1 MKREV
6 KLALLKGIKEGVLT
20 KEHLEPPQVYVF
32 IGEVNTKHPN
42 ERSDTFTMRG
52 ELYTEEERLEFIAK
66 VEAKNEAIARLG
78 VFKNPSE
85 VQDTHLTVAFS
96 E

>member
-1 MKREV
+1 MIKIS
-6 KLALLKGIKEGVLT
+6 LNKGIKEGVLT
-20 KEHLEPPQVYVF
+20 KEHLEPPQVYIF
-32 IGEVNTKHPN
+32 IGEINTKHPN

-66 VEAKNEAIARLG
+66 IEAKNEAIAILG

-96 E
+96 N

>member
-1 MKREV
+1 MIKIS
-6 KLALLKGIKEGVLT
+6 LNKGIKEGVLT
-20 KEHLEPPQVYVF
+20 KEHVEPPQVYIF
-32 IGEVNTKHPN
+32 IGEINTKHPN

-52 ELYTEEERLEFIAK
+52 ELYTEEERLEFVAK

-96 E
+96 N

>member
-32 IGEVNTKHPN
+32 IGEINIKHPD
-42 ERSDTFTMRG
+42 ERSDTFTMGG

-66 VEAKNEAIARLG
+66 VEAKNEALARLG
-78 VFKNPSE
+78 VFKRPSE

-96 E
+96 K

>member
-6 KLALLKGIKEGVLT
+6 KLALLKGIKEGILT
-20 KEHLEPPQVYVF
+20 KEHLEPRQTYIF
-32 IGEVNTKHPN
+32 LGEVNSKHPN
-42 ERSDTFTMRG
+42 ECSDTFTMRG
-52 ELYTEEERLEFIAK
+52 KLYTEQERLKFIAK
-66 VEAKNEAIARLG
+66 IEAKNEAIARLG

-85 VQDTHLTVAFS
+85 VQDKHITVAF

>member
-1 MKREV
+1 MIKIS
-6 KLALLKGIKEGVLT
+6 LNKGIKEGILN
-20 KEHLEPPQVYVF
+20 KEHVEPPQVYIF
-32 IGEVNTKHPN
+32 IGEINTKHPN

-96 E
+96 N

>member
-32 IGEVNTKHPN
+32 IGEINTQMNAQIP
-42 ERSDTFTMRG
+42 
-52 ELYTEEERLEFIAK
+52 LL
-66 VEAKNEAIARLG
+66 
-78 VFKNPSE
+78 
-85 VQDTHLTVAFS
+85 
-96 E
+96 

>member
-20 KEHLEPPQVYVF
+20 KEHLEPTQVYVF
-32 IGEVNTKHPN
+32 IGEINTKHPN

-52 ELYTEEERLEFIAK
+52 ELYTEEERLEFIAE
-66 VEAKNEAIARLG
+66 VEAKNEDIARLG
-78 VFKNPSE
+78 VFKNFIE
-85 VQDTHLTVAFS
+85 LQDKHITVTI
-96 E
+96 

>member
-20 KEHLEPPQVYVF
+20 KEHLEPTQVYIF
-32 IGEVNTKHPN
+32 IGEINTKHPN

-52 ELYTEEERLEFIAK
+52 ELYTEEERLEFVAK

-78 VFKNPSE
+78 VFKNPRE
-85 VQDTHLTVAFS
+85 VQYTHLTIAFS
-96 E
+96 N

>member
-1 MKREV
+1 
-6 KLALLKGIKEGVLT
+6 
-20 KEHLEPPQVYVF
+20 
-32 IGEVNTKHPN
+32 
-42 ERSDTFTMRG
+42 MRG

-78 VFKNPSE
+78 VFKNPRE

-96 E
+96 N

>member
-1 MKREV
+1 MKREL

-32 IGEVNTKHPN
+32 I
-42 ERSDTFTMRG
+42 G

-85 VQDTHLTVAFS
+85 VQDIHLTVAFS
-96 E
+96 N